1 MVARGYPGRYL
12 ANPMKHLLAFVLLSL
27 LTVSPSVAQD
37 LLEPVRSGDIEQ
49 VKKLLANGADVNESY
64 ENRITPIYLANTPE
78 MVKLL
83 LANGAKLELRSA
95 ASIQSPIENAAENY
109 YRREGEREKWK
120 QIVQLLRDGGAKY
133 TIDTA
138 TYLNDIDFV
147 KQELAADD
155 TWVNRTQGAQSVP
168 LRLAARIGRIE
179 ICRLLLEHNADPDS
193 FASGVGW
200 PIIHDAVNHP
210 EIVKLLIQNGAN
222 LKRRITWLG
231 GRSGIWIVGDEA
243 TALHFAARAGNIES
257 VKLLVKAGLD
267 PSAADDKGQ
276 TPLHIAILFERWE
289 RDYERDASNYPAI
302 VEYLL
307 ANDAS
312 IRFEDK
318 SGRTPLKLAKKI
330 KSSLEIRTALRN
342 KQRELNDER
351 TEWRQSNKK

>member
-1 MVARGYPGRYL
+1 
-12 ANPMKHLLAFVLLSL
+12 MKHLLAFVLLSL

-155 TWVNRTQGAQSVP
+155 TWVNRTQDAQSVP

-276 TPLHIAILFERWE
+276 TLSLIHI
-289 RDYERDASNYPAI
+289 
-302 VEYLL
+302 
-307 ANDAS
+307 
-312 IRFEDK
+312 
-318 SGRTPLKLAKKI
+318 
-330 KSSLEIRTALRN
+330 
-342 KQRELNDER
+342 
-351 TEWRQSNKK
+351 